1 MDTKKVNYADRNFID
16 GTQEN
21 WKGTNI
27 SGDQI
32 GKPLT
37 IVNGQEVGDGKAIAN
52 TKLAGVLVS
61 YSRLNTGEYFELREG
76 NNFIGQGPN
85 NTIRLLEKH
94 VSQEH
99 ALIRVSL
106 DPASNK
112 WLIEL
117 GDKGGT
123 NGTYKGDQ
131 RLSLYQSVEL
141 NNGDR
146 IKIGKYILRVE
157 VFDIPSDQDKSED
170 FLAVT
175 LPPIYSNPYNNDTQS
190 KGVTM
195 T

>member
-1 MDTKKVNYADRNFID
+1 MDTRKNNYADRNFID

-21 WKGTNI
+21 WKGTNLN
-27 SGDQI
+27 SDQI
-32 GKPLT
+32 GKPVT
-37 IVNGQEVGDGKAIAN
+37 IVNGQEVGDSRTSAT
-52 TKLAGVLVS
+52 TKLAGVLVT
-61 YSRLNTGEYFELREG
+61 YSRFNTGEYFELREG

-85 NTIRLLEKH
+85 NSIRLLEKH

-106 DPASNK
+106 DPATNK

-131 RLSLYQSVEL
+131 RLSLYQSVVL
-141 NNGDR
+141 NDGDR
-146 IKIGKYILRVE
+146 IKIGKYTLRVE
-157 VFDIPSDQDKSED
+157 VFEIPNDQDKSDD
-170 FLAVT
+170 FLAVN
-175 LPPIYSNPYNNDTQS
+175 LPPTYSNPYTNDPQS
-190 KGVTM
+190 KGITM